1 VALPLLLNGMGRG
14 PAEALA
20 ATWFPRLGLGG
31 LERRRPGE
39 LSGGQAQ
46 RVFIRPSNRR
56 VNVGLAIGSGR
67 CARVGRPAPPGPWP
81 GHLELIEQLEAAY
94 RHRAR
99 HLPGGEAADG
109 NLDQELLEHQA
120 IRRSVIAAERNAVIE
135 LRDRGVINDVVLRS
149 LERELDLE
157 ALRMEA

>member
-1 VALPLLLNGMGRG
+1 M
-14 PAEALA
+14 
-20 ATWFPRLGLGG
+20 
-31 LERRRPGE
+31 
-39 LSGGQAQ
+39 
-46 RVFIRPSNRR
+46 
-56 VNVGLAIGSGR
+56 AIGSGR

-157 ALRMEA
+157 ALRMGA

>member
-1 VALPLLLNGMGRG
+1 M
-14 PAEALA
+14 
-20 ATWFPRLGLGG
+20 T
-31 LERRRPGE
+31 RRRFIPATYHAVILTTLVGQGLTLPFVMRLAGVGAEDGVNPEEVMAREAAADAALRE
-39 LSGGQAQ
+39 LTQLRQ
-46 RVFIRPSNRR
+46 T
-56 VNVGLAIGSGR
+56 
-67 CARVGRPAPPGPWP
+67 WP

-149 LERELDLE
+149 IEREHLPYP
-157 ALRMEA
+157 MEA